1 MTINIYGNN
10 VKSISWFNYVTTII
24 AGACYFYV
32 YMFSP
37 WWLVFNRYSITE
49 NFIEMA
55 NAITLT
61 TSGVTSL
68 TKFIFMKFYISHI
81 RETIEKILQFDVLI
95 TPGSRFAINLQN
107 NLKVVKKRA
116 FIVWIFL
123 ITNGTIYAV
132 TPFLKPGRNFAE
144 DPYILYGLE
153 PMLKS
158 PNYEIAHVVTT
169 IAIFF
174 CVHLMVNGTIYVIVI
189 VGYIQ
194 AQIFAISIEVTNLW
208 EDAQYFYNNI
218 KQNWDIH
225 DREFELDIKEKI
237 VNEYL
242 RIRLRTIVHYHITN
256 ISIFQEIN
264 KELCHILAI
273 EYIIKSVAIIA
284 QLLAGLENTYM
295 QAIFNIVLIYIDCLT
310 GQKLIDA
317 CNEFEEAL
325 YSCEWKNFNVTN
337 QKTILLMLLISQK
350 SLSLSAGG
358 IADLNFYFLMVV
370 LKSIYS
376 SYTTLNSCIQH

>member
-1 MTINIYGNN
+1 MKLQNMYATIRKFYIDNNTFPTMIEKVALLLRTMTINIYGNN

-174 CVHLMVNGTIYVIVI
+174 CVHLMV
-189 VGYIQ
+189 
-194 AQIFAISIEVTNLW
+194 L
-208 EDAQYFYNNI
+208 
-218 KQNWDIH
+218 
-225 DREFELDIKEKI
+225 
-237 VNEYL
+237 
-242 RIRLRTIVHYHITN
+242 
-256 ISIFQEIN
+256 
-264 KELCHILAI
+264 
-273 EYIIKSVAIIA
+273 
-284 QLLAGLENTYM
+284 
-295 QAIFNIVLIYIDCLT
+295 
-310 GQKLIDA
+310 
-317 CNEFEEAL
+317 
-325 YSCEWKNFNVTN
+325 
-337 QKTILLMLLISQK
+337 
-350 SLSLSAGG
+350 LSLTTRNLQSRKHCQLKINFEVRRGEG
-358 IADLNFYFLMVV
+358 VGVGLGVGVKSGMELSVGADVGLAVVMCVVVDVRVGLSVMRVGACDSEHFKCLNKRAKV
-370 LKSIYS
+370 IPGQ
-376 SYTTLNSCIQH
+376 NSRRA